1 MLTMLKLWLH
11 RWKRAV
17 IYDGRDVFRFMWRD
31 LGFKT
36 GHYGCSGVEVTIG
49 SSQRWHVAF
58 EKSSPDVVMM
68 SFKHLGATWRL
79 LVRLHRDCSKWEEKE
94 EREKEE
100 EWVHFFFF
108 LSEQRMCVL
117 RPHWECRMLKSLL
130 YVRLDWFPGMFV
142 EGLWLPCGNESR

>member
-17 IYDGRDVFRFMWRD
+17 KYDGRDVFRFMWRD

-79 LVRLHRDCSKWEEKE
+79 LVRLHHDCSKWEEKE

-100 EWVHFFFF
+100 EWVHFFF
-108 LSEQRMCVL
+108 LS
-117 RPHWECRMLKSLL
+117 
-130 YVRLDWFPGMFV
+130 
-142 EGLWLPCGNESR
+142 